1 MTELTKQEQL
11 EKAVVDTITTTF
23 AAEDAAYAAYMAIKA
38 TAWDAAR
45 IAYAPEADAVYDAF
59 YTMSDPAYAFY
70 KGVSEAASAHEA
82 KARQELRDY
91 LKEQQDNG

>member
-1 MTELTKQEQL
+1 MTKLEQL
-11 EKAVVDTITTTF
+11 EKNVVDTITTTF
-23 AAEDAAYAAYMAIKA
+23 AAEDAAYDADMAITS
-38 TAWDAAR
+38 TAWDAAWT
-45 IAYAPEADAVYDAF
+45 AYGDDPDAAYDAF

-91 LKEQQDNG
+91 LKEQQDNE

>member
-1 MTELTKQEQL
+1 MTKQERL
-11 EKAVVDTITTTF
+11 EKNVVDTITTTF
-23 AAEDAAYAAYMAIKA
+23 AAEDAAYAAYMTIQA
-38 TAWDAAR
+38 TAWDAAW
-45 IAYAPEADAVYDAF
+45 IAYAEDAAWDAF

-91 LKEQQDNG
+91 LKEQQDNE

>member
-23 AAEDAAYAAYMAIKA
+23 AAEDAAYTAYMAIKA

-91 LKEQQDNG
+91 LKEQQDNE